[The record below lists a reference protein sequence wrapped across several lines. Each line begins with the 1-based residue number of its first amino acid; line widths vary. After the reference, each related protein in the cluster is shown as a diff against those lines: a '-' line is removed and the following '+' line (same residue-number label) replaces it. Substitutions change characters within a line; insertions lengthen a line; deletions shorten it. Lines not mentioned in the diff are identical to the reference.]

1 MKSSFFYHLIPSQV
15 FLNKSDHSFNWLL
28 SWTLIVFEQLLL
40 HNSSE
45 CSHIKSSTSETTVRK
60 CFFKIGVLSNF
71 VIITAKHLC
80 CCVGVKLQA
89 WRTENLLKETPAQ
102 VFSREFCEIAKNKF
116 FYWTPPVASSDA
128 LSVWHTHFLN
138 WKRKAIL
145 GKFHTLYLIYKYAF
159 DTSCSKVFS
168 KNIYLPCWK

>member
-1 MKSSFFYHLIPSQV
+1 MKSSFFYQLIPSQV

-28 SWTLIVFEQLLL
+28 SWTLIIFEQLLL

-45 CSHIKSSTSETTVRK
+45 CSHIKSSTSEATVRK

-128 LSVWHTHFLN
+128 LSVWHTHFFELETESN
-138 WKRKAIL
+138 TRKVSHALFNLQICFWHFL
-145 GKFHTLYLIYKYAF
+145 F
-159 DTSCSKVFS
+159 
-168 KNIYLPCWK
+168 